1 MPNYNQDLTSVS
13 CKCHE
18 LFIISRMLLMFLSLP
33 QVMLVLCLFR
43 LGNHLN
49 ARTTA
54 KLLRSNDICEGFKI
68 VITHKNK
75 SFNSNHISNSVSQQL
90 LREKYKEKKM
100 QQKRMCTIC
109 KSQRFVICYSFIFI
123 KVGKTFLL
131 HYHISLQKIGEI
143 NGRVS

>member
-1 MPNYNQDLTSVS
+1 MTRIPF
-13 CKCHE
+13 KCHK

-33 QVMLVLCLFR
+33 QVMLVLCLFQ

-49 ARTTA
+49 ARTTTT
-54 KLLRSNDICEGFKI
+54 LLRSNDICEGFNI

-75 SFNSNHISNSVSQQL
+75 SFNSNHISNSVSQYL
-90 LREKYKEKKM
+90 LREKYIEKKM

-131 HYHISLQKIGEI
+131 HYHISLQKIGKI
-143 NGRVS
+143 NGRVSQIYII